1 MSLSLPSARRGWM
14 SLRRATTVTR
24 REIRDTLRDWRLVL
38 PILLLTLVFPL
49 LMQFTATIAQRWV
62 VQYGGEL
69 VGERMVPFLLMIVGF
84 FPISFSLVIAL
95 ETFVGEKERHTLEP
109 LLSTPLTNLELYW
122 GKMLAAMIPPL
133 LASYLGLGVYL
144 TGLRLALGWAPS
156 LELLGLVV
164 LLTTAESLVMVS
176 GAVVI
181 SSQTTSVR
189 AANILASFV
198 IIPMAL
204 LVQAES
210 VAMFWADYGSLW
222 WILGGLLAAD
232 VLLVRMGIHL
242 FSREELLGREIDALD
257 LRQLWRQL
265 VAYFVQAPAR
275 DKVEGR
281 RTSGQFWL
289 VRVYRCDLPRILW
302 SSRYALISVTLAVI
316 AAFTVGWFYASRY
329 PLPTG
334 AVDLS
339 VPESAFENVPD
350 VGFLPSFDVSGILIH
365 NARVLLLEAVLGM
378 FSFGTMAVVLLM
390 VPTAIIGFF
399 AGQGPALG
407 ASPWLLLG
415 TFILP
420 HGTVEMPAAIVATA
434 MALRLGATVISPP
447 SGMTLSQGV
456 LRAVADLV
464 KVFLFLV
471 LPLLAVAA
479 ALEVWVTPWIVTRV
493 W

>member
-1 MSLSLPSARRGWM
+1 MSLSVSSIRVGWA
-14 SLRRATTVTR
+14 SLRRATLVTR

-49 LMQFTATIAQRWV
+49 IMQFTASVAQRWV
-62 VQYGGEL
+62 VRYGGEL

-122 GKMLAAMIPPL
+122 GKMMAAMLPPL
-133 LASYLGLGVYL
+133 FASYLGLGVYL
-144 TGLRLALGWAPS
+144 TGLRLTLNWVPS

-210 VAMFWADYGSLW
+210 VVMFWADYGALW
-222 WILGGLLAAD
+222 WILCALLAAD
-232 VLLVRMGIHL
+232 MLLVRMGIHL
-242 FSREELLGREIDALD
+242 FNREELLGREIDVLD
-257 LRQLWRQL
+257 IRQLWRQFVTYL
-265 VAYFVQAPAR
+265 VWMPDR
-275 DKVEGR
+275 ETTGGGR
-281 RTSGQFWL
+281 GSTRFSL
-289 VRVYRCDLPRILW
+289 LRVYRHDLPRILW
-302 SSRYALISVTLAVI
+302 DSRYALGAVVLTVI
-316 AAFTVGWFYASRY
+316 AASAVGWFYATAYR
-329 PLPTG
+329 LPEG
-334 AVDLS
+334 AIDLS
-339 VPESAFENVPD
+339 IPDNAFQNVPD
-350 VGFLPSFDVSGILIH
+350 IGFLPSFDVEGILFH
-365 NARVLLLEAVLGM
+365 NARVLLLEAVLAV
-378 FSFGTMAVVLLM
+378 FSFGAMAVVLLM

-399 AGQGPALG
+399 AGQAPALG
-407 ASPWLLLG
+407 ASPWLLVG

-420 HGTVEMPAAIVATA
+420 HGIVEMPAAIIATA
-434 MALRLGATVISPP
+434 MALRLGATVVSPP

-456 LRAVADLV
+456 LLAVADLV

-471 LPLLAVAA
+471 LPLLVIAA
-479 ALEVWVTPWIVTRV
+479 AVEVWVTPWIITQV